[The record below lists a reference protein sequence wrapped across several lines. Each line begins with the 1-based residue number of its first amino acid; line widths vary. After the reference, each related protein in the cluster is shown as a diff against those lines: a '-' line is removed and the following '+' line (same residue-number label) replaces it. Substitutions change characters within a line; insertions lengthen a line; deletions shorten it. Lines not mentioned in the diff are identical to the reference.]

1 MLSERRLPRPR
12 RDRFE
17 RRAERAIAD
26 RHVVRYLS
34 GATIVLVTA
43 AAVLVRLL
51 DHRDF
56 ATLGDALWWSVQTL
70 TTVGYGDIVPRTTWG
85 RVVGSAVMVL
95 GLTFLSMLT
104 ATVTS
109 YFVAADQG
117 ARMAEVEAR
126 RGEEAAGDDAVMQE
140 ILERLTAIEA
150 ALGEREPRED

>member
-1 MLSERRLPRPR
+1 MLTDPRPR

-17 RRAERAIAD
+17 RRAERAIAN

-34 GATIVLVTA
+34 GATIVLVAGA
-43 AAVLVRLL
+43 AFLVWLVDR
-51 DHRDF
+51 RDF

-70 TTVGYGDIVPRTTWG
+70 TTVGYGDIVPHTTWG

-95 GLTFLSMLT
+95 GLTFLSILT

-126 RGEEAAGDDAVMQE
+126 RGEEDAGDDAVMRE
-140 ILERLTAIEA
+140 ILERLTGIEA
-150 ALGEREPRED
+150 ALREREPRQD

>member
-1 MLSERRLPRPR
+1 MLSDPRPR

-17 RRAERAIAD
+17 RRAERAIAN

-34 GATIVLVTA
+34 GATIVLVAGA
-43 AAVLVRLL
+43 AFLVWLVDR
-51 DHRDF
+51 RDF

-70 TTVGYGDIVPRTTWG
+70 TTVGYGDIVPHTTWG

-95 GLTFLSMLT
+95 GLTFLSILT

-140 ILERLTAIEA
+140 ILERLSAIETA
-150 ALGEREPRED
+150 VREREPRED